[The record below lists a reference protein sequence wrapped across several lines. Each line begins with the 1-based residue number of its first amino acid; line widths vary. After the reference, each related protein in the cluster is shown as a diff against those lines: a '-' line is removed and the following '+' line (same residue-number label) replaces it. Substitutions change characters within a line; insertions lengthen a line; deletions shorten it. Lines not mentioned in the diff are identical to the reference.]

1 MAPCILEALL
11 LKTPGVAEEVLF
23 LLEMAVLGRSLEL
36 LSLELPQERNLHS
49 KLLPVEPKT
58 GQLGQVDLE
67 LTNTFDEI

>member
-1 MAPCILEALL
+1 MARCILEALL

-23 LLEMAVLGRSLEL
+23 LLATAVLGRSLEL

-58 GQLGQVDLE
+58 GQLGQVDLRTYE
-67 LTNTFDEI
+67 YF